1 MISLNVYD
9 EGDFTSFNVKT
20 PSVPRVGETAIRH
33 DSGRSYEYEVTKV
46 TYYWSN
52 GPDEPSAEITV
63 KKI

>member
-1 MISLNVYD
+1 MISLDIYV
-9 EGDFTSFNVKT
+9 EGDFTHFNIKV

-33 DSGRSYEYEVTKV
+33 DSGRSYEYEVIKV

-52 GPDEPSAEITV
+52 GPGEPSAEITV

>member
-1 MISLNVYD
+1 MISLDIQV
-9 EGDFTSFNVKT
+9 EGDFTYFNIKACA
-20 PSVPRVGETAIRH
+20 VPRVGERAIRH